1 MNLREEKTNDA
12 IKVAPNLHSVIFEND
27 KLRILKVL
35 VKPGDKA
42 EMHWHPENINY
53 ILSGGKLRFTKPDGY
68 MVEIILNE
76 GQVTSS
82 MAGSHIVENIGDS
95 EVQTIQVELKEK

>member
-1 MNLREEKTNDA
+1 
-12 IKVAPNLHSVIFEND
+12 
-27 KLRILKVL
+27 
-35 VKPGDKA
+35 
-42 EMHWHPENINY
+42 
-53 ILSGGKLRFTKPDGY
+53 